1 MKRLFIGAC
10 ASVQTMRPRL
20 SRSAVVFSALSLFL
34 AGACATGT
42 GDEAGEGGSGPAGSN
57 GRGGTGGSVNPTGI
71 AGSPGLGG
79 STGIAGSPVAGAP
92 GKGGTTGIAG
102 SGEAGAPGGSTGT
115 GGSGPAGAGGSA
127 AGAPGKGGST
137 GVAGGAGGSSVGG
150 GPGTGGGTPA
160 ASGLPLPPGA
170 GGVARPSGTPGTIT
184 VLNWAGFKSAVSYTF
199 DDSNSSQIS
208 NYSKMNAL
216 GVPFTYFMWTNKS
229 DASNSI
235 WATAVK
241 DHHEIGNHTK
251 SHDSNGTAADI
262 DAAQTFIKDKY
273 GVTAWTLAA
282 PNGASVYTQ
291 LANGHFMINRGVSDA
306 IIAPN
311 SSTDPFTL
319 PTFIPPTGAATSAFN
334 NEVDSARTSGGWRTM
349 CIHGFTGGSD
359 NAYQPV
365 PIDNFIASVQHT
377 KDLGD
382 VWIGTLTDV
391 GAYWR
396 GQKAFSSA
404 TMMTSGDSKTW
415 TWKLPGNFPPGKF
428 LRVKVEGGTLTQ
440 SGKTIPWNDH
450 GFYEIALDAL
460 SVTLAP

>member
-1 MKRLFIGAC
+1 MFIGAC
-10 ASVQTMRPRL
+10 ANVQTMSPRW
-20 SRSAVVFSALSLFL
+20 SRSAVVFCALSLL
-34 AGACATGT
+34 VAGACATGA
-42 GDEAGEGGSGPAGSN
+42 GDETGEGGSGPAGSN
-57 GRGGTGGSVNPTGI
+57 GKGGAGGSVNPTGI

-79 STGIAGSPVAGAP
+79 STGVAGSPIAGS
-92 GKGGTTGIAG
+92 
-102 SGEAGAPGGSTGT
+102 
-115 GGSGPAGAGGSA
+115 
-127 AGAPGKGGST
+127 PGKGGST
-137 GVAGGAGGSSVGG
+137 GVAGSGDAGAPGGSTGIAGSGPAGSGGSAAAGKGGSTGVAGSPAGTAGSSAGG
-150 GPGTGGGTPA
+150 GPGTGGSTPA

-170 GGVARPSGTPGTIT
+170 GGVARPNGTPGTIT

-216 GVPFTYFMWTNKS
+216 GVPFTYFMWTGKS
-229 DASNSI
+229 EASNSI
-235 WATAVK
+235 WMTALK
-241 DHHEIGNHTK
+241 DGHEIANHTQ
-251 SHDSNGTAADI
+251 SHSSNGTTSDI
-262 DAAQTFIKDKY
+262 DAAQKFIKDKF
-273 GVTAWTLAA
+273 GITAWTLAA
-282 PNGASVYTQ
+282 PNGAAVYTQ
-291 LANGHFMINRGVSDA
+291 LANGRFMINRGVSDA
-306 IIAPN
+306 VIAPN
-311 SSTDPFTL
+311 SNTDPFTL
-319 PTFIPPTGAATSAFN
+319 PTYIPPTGAATSAFN
-334 NEVDSARTSGGWRTM
+334 GEVDSARTAGGWRTM
-349 CIHGFTGGSD
+349 CIHGFQGGSD
-359 NAYQPV
+359 GAYQPV
-365 PIDNFIASVQHT
+365 PIDNFIASVQHA

-440 SGKTIPWNDH
+440 SGKALAWNDH